1 MDKVGTDVVDN
12 IFINFTL
19 GKIFNDFKKIA
30 DDELLNIEQ
39 KNVERLTK
47 EKLDSMFNN
56 LIKEDNRDN
65 RISGA
70 DMILKLH
77 QTFKLKKRN
86 IKSRSSGF
94 KRNTKVLVYLFKDC
108 IPISASFGNV
118 ENDNPRENGY
128 KYTVNVTY
136 SPDSSFQKKV

>member
-1 MDKVGTDVVDN
+1 MDNKT
-12 IFINFTL
+12 IREYL
-19 GKIFNDFKKIA
+19 KKWLKIEEDKKEEGI
-30 DDELLNIEQ
+30 DILY
-39 KNVERLTK
+39 KNYL
-47 EKLDSMFNN
+47 
-56 LIKEDNRDN
+56 
-65 RISGA
+65 
-70 DMILKLH
+70 
-77 QTFKLKKRN
+77 TFKLKKRN